1 MPEVMKHQTNAQR
14 QAAYRQRSKRAREQQ
29 LAQRGLPPLP
39 AISTMPG
46 EARWMRSFQH
56 AAMLV
61 ETTVSE
67 MEQYYDERSEA
78 WQESE
83 RGEAFAERLRAVQE
97 LLDGLEE
104 LSG

>member
-1 MPEVMKHQTNAQR
+1 MPEAMKHRTNAQR

-46 EARWMRSFQH
+46 EARWMRSFRH

-67 MEQYYDERSEA
+67 MEQVLRRALRSLA
-78 WQESE
+78 GVQSE
-83 RGEAFAERLRAVQE
+83 GRRSR
-97 LLDGLEE
+97 
-104 LSG
+104 SG